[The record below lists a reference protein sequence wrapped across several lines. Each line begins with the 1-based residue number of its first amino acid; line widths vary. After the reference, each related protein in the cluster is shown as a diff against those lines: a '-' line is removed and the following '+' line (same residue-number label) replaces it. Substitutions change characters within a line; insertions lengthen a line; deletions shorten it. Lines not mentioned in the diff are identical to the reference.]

1 MSFKISDD
9 ITSLVSEKRTTEHCQ
24 WVEDTL
30 LKMIFVTKSKIR
42 L

>member
-30 LKMIFVTKSKIR
+30 LKIILSQKVK
-42 L
+42 